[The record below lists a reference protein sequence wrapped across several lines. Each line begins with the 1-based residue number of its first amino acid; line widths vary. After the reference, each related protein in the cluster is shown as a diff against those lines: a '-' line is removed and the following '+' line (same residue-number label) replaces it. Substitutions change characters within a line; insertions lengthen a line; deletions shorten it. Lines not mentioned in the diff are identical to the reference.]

1 MPRPLAASQ
10 PARTSARV
18 PRPVLRYE
26 ASQPAGVRVL
36 SPPPVP
42 VRLEL
47 NGIGEEE
54 AIVELEDLQQ
64 GDVDED
70 TAVQEGEGEAEV
82 EGEAEAEDGGRVD
95 LRPFTNALVP
105 GPMQAPF
112 PDDAEGWS
120 QIDGWGAY
128 DCAVS
133 SIVPMEEVPG
143 PFRKTWQRFCDG

>member
-26 ASQPAGVRVL
+26 ASQPAGVRAL

-64 GDVDED
+64 GDGDE
-70 TAVQEGEGEAEV
+70 EGEGEAEV
-82 EGEAEAEDGGRVD
+82 EGEAEAEDGGRVVNCPT
-95 LRPFTNALVP
+95 R
-105 GPMQAPF
+105 
-112 PDDAEGWS
+112 
-120 QIDGWGAY
+120 
-128 DCAVS
+128 
-133 SIVPMEEVPG
+133 
-143 PFRKTWQRFCDG
+143 